1 MSSQNL
7 PKRRAQ
13 YLVKKGSYTFLRSGQ
28 KGRKAMKNTY
38 RNKITKFAA
47 ICTALI
53 MTAGMLGSCGASDK
67 SDGYRDNN
75 YTGNNNKLQNNENIT
90 GSNKYEYNEGDM
102 TDAEAGEQN
111 DMPMTDEY
119 PNTEEYNKI
128 VENDYLSVAEHPLS
142 TFSTDVDTASFTNVR
157 RMIDNGESINPDAVR
172 TEEFINYLKY
182 DYPQPEGDDK
192 ISITTELSD
201 CPWNEDAKLMLV
213 GLQAKETETQDINS
227 NIVFLIDVSGS
238 MSSYDKL
245 PLVQEAFRM
254 LSENLSENDRISIVT
269 YAGSDEVV
277 LRGESGA
284 NQSKICN
291 ALDSLEAGGSTA
303 GAAGINTAYEIA
315 QEYFIDGGN
324 NRVILATDGDLN
336 VGLSSEEELTALI
349 EEKRDNGVFL
359 SVLGFGTGNYKDNKL
374 EALADNGNGNYA
386 YIDSVDEAE
395 RVLVTEFSGTMF
407 TVAKDAKVQVEFN
420 PANVEYYKL
429 VGYENRLLN
438 DEDFEDDTKD
448 AGDVGSGQ
456 QVTALYEV
464 ILTDG
469 ASTDGSGKTLKY
481 QSDVSYPT
489 KENSSSKGLDGEL
502 LTVSVRYKEADE
514 DESKLI
520 DKAVTM
526 DSYMPFETSND
537 IENLVYASTAAQFA
551 MYLRGSSSIPSD
563 FEVLSLIDRIE
574 AFGLDYNDMCDVI
587 VRYVNN
593 YGY

>member
-1 MSSQNL
+1 
-7 PKRRAQ
+7 
-13 YLVKKGSYTFLRSGQ
+13 
-28 KGRKAMKNTY
+28 MKNTN

-47 ICTALI
+47 ICTALV
-53 MTAGMLGSCGASDK
+53 MAAGMLGSCGASDK
-67 SDGYRDNN
+67 SESYENN
-75 YTGNNNKLQNNENIT
+75 YYMENDNKSENNTVQQNINGN
-90 GSNKYEYNEGDM
+90 NKYEYDQEDMVTEGDF
-102 TDAEAGEQN
+102 DQN
-111 DMPMTDEY
+111 NITATEEY
-119 PNTEEYNKI
+119 LNTEEYNQI
-128 VENDYLSVAEHPLS
+128 VENDYISVADHPLS

-157 RMIDNGESINPDAVR
+157 RMIDNGGYINPDAVR

-201 CPWNEDAKLMLV
+201 CPWNEDSKLMLV
-213 GLQAKETETQDINS
+213 GLQAKEIETQDIDS

-238 MSSYDKL
+238 MNSYDKL
-245 PLVQEAFRM
+245 PLMQEAFRM
-254 LSENLSENDRISIVT
+254 LAENLSENDRISIVT

-284 NQSKICN
+284 NQSRICN

-315 QEYFIDGGN
+315 QEYFIEGGN

-386 YIDSVDEAE
+386 YIDSVDEAK
-395 RVLVTEFSGTMF
+395 RVLVTEFNGTMF

-420 PANVEYYKL
+420 PTNVSYYKL

-456 QVTALYEV
+456 QVTALYEI
-464 ILTDG
+464 ILNDG
-469 ASTDGSGKTLKY
+469 VTVGTSEKTLKY
-481 QSDVSYPT
+481 QSDVSYPE
-489 KENSSSKGLDGEL
+489 KENYSAEEGLESEL
-502 LTVSVRYKEADE
+502 LTISVRYKEADE
-514 DESKLI
+514 DVSKLV
-520 DKAVTM
+520 DRAVTL
-526 DSYMPFETSND
+526 DSYKQFEQNNG
-537 IENLVYASTAAQFA
+537 IENLALAATAAEFA
-551 MYLRGSSSIPSD
+551 LYLRGSSAISSD
-563 FEVLSLIDRIE
+563 FDINSLPERIYE
-574 AFGLDYNDMCDVI
+574 FSLENGNDLYDVI
-587 VRYVNN
+587 QQYISGFD
-593 YGY
+593 Y

>member
-1 MSSQNL
+1 
-7 PKRRAQ
+7 
-13 YLVKKGSYTFLRSGQ
+13 
-28 KGRKAMKNTY
+28 MKNTN

-53 MTAGMLGSCGASDK
+53 MTAGMLGSCGSASSDSYK
-67 SDGYRDNN
+67 SGENGIAN
-75 YTGNNNKLQNNENIT
+75 TNNNQEEQQNIN
-90 GSNKYEYNEGDM
+90 GSNKYEYNQGDM
-102 TDAEAGEQN
+102 TAEDADGLDQN
-111 DMPMTDEY
+111 DVTMTEEY

-157 RMIDNGESINPDAVR
+157 RMINNGEYINPDAVR

-192 ISITTELSD
+192 ISVTTELSD

-213 GLQAKETETQDINS
+213 GLQAKEIETQDIDS

-238 MSSYDKL
+238 MNSYDKL

-269 YAGSDEVV
+269 YAGSDQVV

-284 NQSKICN
+284 NQRKICD

-315 QEYFIDGGN
+315 QEYFIEGGN

-420 PANVEYYKL
+420 PTNVEYYKL

-456 QVTALYEV
+456 QVTALYEI
-464 ILTDG
+464 ILNDG
-469 ASTDGSGKTLKY
+469 ATVGGSGKTLKY
-481 QSDVSYPT
+481 QSDVSYPS
-489 KENSSSKGLDGEL
+489 KENSSAAEGLDGEL

-526 DSYMPFETSND
+526 DSYEQFTRDSG
-537 IENLVYASTAAQFA
+537 IENLVLAATSAEFA
-551 MYLRGSSSIPSD
+551 LYLRGSSVIPTNFS
-563 FEVLSLIDRIE
+563 VSSLIDRIE
-574 AFGLDYNDMCDVI
+574 EFGLDFYDSGKELYDIINAYTDN
-587 VRYVNN
+587 NN
-593 YGY
+593 Y

>member
-1 MSSQNL
+1 
-7 PKRRAQ
+7 
-13 YLVKKGSYTFLRSGQ
+13 
-28 KGRKAMKNTY
+28 MKNTN

-53 MTAGMLGSCGASDK
+53 MTAGMLGSCGSASSDSYK
-67 SDGYRDNN
+67 SGENGIAN
-75 YTGNNNKLQNNENIT
+75 TNNNREEQQNIN
-90 GSNKYEYNEGDM
+90 GSNKYEYNQGDM
-102 TDAEAGEQN
+102 TAEDADGLDQN
-111 DMPMTDEY
+111 DVTITEEY

-157 RMIDNGESINPDAVR
+157 RMINNGEYINPDAVR

-213 GLQAKETETQDINS
+213 GLQAKEIETQDIDS

-238 MSSYDKL
+238 MNSYDKL

-269 YAGSDEVV
+269 YAGSDQVV

-284 NQSKICN
+284 NQRKICD

-315 QEYFIDGGN
+315 QEYFIEGGN

-420 PANVEYYKL
+420 PTNVEYYKL

-456 QVTALYEV
+456 QVTALYEI
-464 ILTDG
+464 ILNDG
-469 ASTDGSGKTLKY
+469 ATVGGSGKTLKY
-481 QSDVSYPT
+481 QSDVSYPS
-489 KENSSSKGLDGEL
+489 KENSSAAEGLDGEL

-520 DKAVTM
+520 DKTVTM
-526 DSYMPFETSND
+526 DSYEQFTRDSG
-537 IENLVYASTAAQFA
+537 IENLALAATSAEFA
-551 MYLRGSSSIPSD
+551 LYLRGSSVIPTNFS
-563 FEVLSLIDRIE
+563 VSSLIDRIE
-574 AFGLDYNDMCDVI
+574 EFGLDFYDSGKELYYIINAYTDN
-587 VRYVNN
+587 NN
-593 YGY
+593 Y